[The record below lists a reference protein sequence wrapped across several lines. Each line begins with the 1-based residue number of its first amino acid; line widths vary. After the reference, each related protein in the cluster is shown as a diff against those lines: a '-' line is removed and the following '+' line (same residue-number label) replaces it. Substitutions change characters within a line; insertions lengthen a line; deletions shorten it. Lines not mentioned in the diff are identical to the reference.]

1 MYKGKKVVSNLNKEY
16 ILNYLREHKD
26 EFKSKYQVNKIGL
39 FGSYVNDSATQYS
52 DIDLIVDMPSS
63 FKNYYALKN
72 SLESHF
78 NKKVDLGMLHTIRTF
93 IKNRIEKDIL
103 YV

>member
-1 MYKGKKVVSNLNKEY
+1 MKNIDLTKEE
-16 ILNYLREHKD
+16 ILNYLKENKE
-26 EFKSKYQVNKIGL
+26 EFSSKYQVNKIGL
-39 FGSYVNDSATQYS
+39 FGSYIKDEATQDS

-72 SLESHF
+72 SLENYF
-78 NKKVDLGMLHTIRTF
+78 EKKVDLGMLNTIRTF
-93 IKNRIEKDIL
+93 VRNQIQKDIV

>member
-1 MYKGKKVVSNLNKEY
+1 MNELNKED
-16 ILNYLREHKD
+16 ILNYLKENKD
-26 EFKSKYQVNKIGL
+26 EFASKYQVNKIGL
-39 FGSYVNDSATQYS
+39 FGSYVKDNATQDS

-63 FKNYYALKN
+63 FKNYYALKS

-78 NKKVDLGMLHTIRTF
+78 NKKVDLGMLNTIRTF
-93 IKNRIEKDIL
+93 IKNRIQNEIV